1 MHQTDFN
8 GHYSLDGVTLLGG
21 ILLREHLR
29 RQKVVHYAYHQ
40 IGYYSLG

>member
-1 MHQTDFN
+1 MERILMAIVHWME
-8 GHYSLDGVTLLGG
+8 SLSWGG

-29 RQKVVHYAYHQ
+29 RREVVHYAYHQ